1 MKKSNIVSGLFAIA
15 IGLTSYFAIAQ
26 SNQTPVNI
34 TTVTPGGA
42 TAITSYS
49 SMNTT
54 YTFNLRNTTNA
65 QFCQGTD
72 NCSLPTAQTG
82 ANAYTIS
89 NTRWGTYQLINDV
102 PGACAP
108 TITYG
113 GVQYC
118 LLEFH

>member
-1 MKKSNIVSGLFAIA
+1 MKKLNLVSGIAAIA
-15 IGLTSYFAIAQ
+15 IGLASFFAAAQ

-54 YTFNLRNTTNA
+54 YTFNLQNTTNA

-72 NCSLPTAQTG
+72 NCALPTAQTG

-89 NTRWGTYQLINDV
+89 NTR
-102 PGACAP
+102 
-108 TITYG
+108 
-113 GVQYC
+113 
-118 LLEFH
+118 